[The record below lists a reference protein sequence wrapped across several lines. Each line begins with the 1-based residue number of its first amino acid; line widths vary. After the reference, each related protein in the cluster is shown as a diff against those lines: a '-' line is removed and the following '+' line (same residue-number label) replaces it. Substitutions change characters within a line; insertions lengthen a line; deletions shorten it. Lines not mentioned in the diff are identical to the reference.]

1 MRVRHALLGLLA
13 LILTAVSSGCLF
25 APRSQLT
32 SLESQNKA
40 LVEKDRAQMARI
52 QNLEVHSRNVE
63 DQLMRAE
70 EDLALLDQ
78 QLGLDRNQLENYRAE
93 RDQLQAQFTGLVSG
107 RSALSPEV
115 RGRLAEISERY
126 PTLRFD
132 PSTGVSKLDTDILF
146 DDGQAE
152 LKPGAEEVLTEL
164 TRLLASEEARDLKIF
179 VVGHADDRLIGTQ
192 SVREK
197 YPNNFHLSA
206 HRALVVC
213 DELRRLGLEPERVG
227 VAGFGSHQ
235 PVAPNMTE
243 DDRRKNR
250 RVELFVM
257 APDVPLIGWTETT
270 PTLY

>member
-1 MRVRHALLGLLA
+1 MLVRGALPSVLL
-13 LILTAVSSGCLF
+13 LTLMAASSGCFLV
-25 APRSQLT
+25 PKSQLT

-40 LVEKDRAQMARI
+40 LAEKDQAQLARI
-52 QNLEVHSRNVE
+52 QNLEIHSRNVE

-70 EDLALLDQ
+70 EDLALLEG
-78 QLGLDRNQLENYRAE
+78 QLGLDRKQLENYRAE
-93 RDQLQAQFTGLVSG
+93 RDQLHAQFTGLMGG
-107 RSALSPEV
+107 RSALAPEV
-115 RGRLAEISERY
+115 RGRLAEISRRY
-126 PTLRFD
+126 PSLRFD
-132 PSTGVSKLDTDILF
+132 PYTGVSKLETDILF

-152 LKPGAEEVLTEL
+152 LKPGAEQVLTNL
-164 TRLLASEEARDLKIF
+164 ARILASPDAGDLKVL
-179 VVGHADDRLIGTQ
+179 VVGHADDRLIAAKP
-192 SVREK
+192 VHEK
-197 YPNNFHLSA
+197 YPDNFYLSA
-206 HRALVVC
+206 HRALVVG